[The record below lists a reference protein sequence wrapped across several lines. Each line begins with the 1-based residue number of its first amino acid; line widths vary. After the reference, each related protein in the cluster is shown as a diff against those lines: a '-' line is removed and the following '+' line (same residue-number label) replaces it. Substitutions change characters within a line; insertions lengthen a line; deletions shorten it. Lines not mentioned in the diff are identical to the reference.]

1 MEAGVNRFSENVDL
15 LLARLRIAAVA
26 DKKTERRIRILL
38 VLTIVTVIAAI
49 GACNNT
55 FFSETPSLPRPVG
68 VAVLSVLTVAAVIL
82 GRWWS
87 RSRLL
92 DLDDRKLQ
100 TLQKLLGILRADIPK
115 QATIIVA
122 VDFRD
127 YKTAG
132 ATRRKGA
139 VTVYRDAWLDLAVPL
154 ADGNV
159 LTLAVTDRV
168 KRKAKR
174 KRTAEQ
180 FRTDVDLGL
189 RLNKR
194 YDDAAEIV
202 RRLRRVAAPKPFGAM
217 TVSEGRKT
225 DGRQKRLW
233 ARLSTPLAV
242 NSSGLV
248 GGDGLLA
255 AVRWTYAGLAPPRA
269 G

>member
-1 MEAGVNRFSENVDL
+1 MQAGVNQLNEKVDL
-15 LLARLRIAAVA
+15 LLARLRLAAVA
-26 DKKTERRIRILL
+26 DKRVERRRRVFG
-38 VLTIVTVIAAI
+38 VLTIVVILASV
-49 GACNNT
+49 GACNLIVDV
-55 FFSETPSLPRPVG
+55 LPLSFPFKMLALAG
-68 VAVLSVLTVAAVIL
+68 LVALIVLVA
-82 GRWWS
+82 RWWVVA
-87 RSRLL
+87 RRQ
-92 DLDDRKLQ
+92 DLDDRKLN
-100 TLQKLLGILRADIPK
+100 TVGKALSILRADIPRDVPVGLTVDLRGYK
-115 QATIIVA
+115 AGGTI
-122 VDFRD
+122 
-127 YKTAG
+127 AG
-132 ATRRKGA
+132 RKGN
-139 VTVYRDAWLDLAVPL
+139 VTLYRHQWLTLSVPL
-154 ADGNV
+154 ADGNTI
-159 LTLAVTDRV
+159 TLAITDRV